1 MLYTKDYDRTK
12 TQLSYAAQFLLHDL
26 PEAARQLIVWRRK
39 IMLRKGQ
46 LTQLLTEGKESLRYQ
61 LKPGTMPNIYKIN
74 WEYNAIP
81 TEQEWE
87 RKSNG
92 YIITVDLRIV
102 KDVGPVAVLSFY

>member
-1 MLYTKDYDRTK
+1 MLYTKYYDRTK
-12 TQLSYAAQFLLHDL
+12 TQLSYAAQFLIHGL

-46 LTQLLTEGKESLRYQ
+46 LMQLLTEGKESLRYQ
-61 LKPGTMPNIYKIN
+61 LKPNVMPNVYKIN

-92 YIITVDLRIV
+92 YIITVDLRVV
-102 KDVGPVAVLSFY
+102 KDVGPIAVLSFY